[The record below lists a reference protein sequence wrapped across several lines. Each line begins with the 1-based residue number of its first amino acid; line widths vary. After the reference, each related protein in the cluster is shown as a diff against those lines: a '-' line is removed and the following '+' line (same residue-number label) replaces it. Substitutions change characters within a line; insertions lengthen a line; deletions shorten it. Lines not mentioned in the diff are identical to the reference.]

1 MAFGSFGDQ
10 SGRGAAPMAE
20 INVIPLVDI
29 MLVLLVIFIVT
40 APLLTNAVKIDL
52 PKVASQSNEAEPVSV
67 RVAIDADGHFYWD
80 GELINRSTL
89 STRLIAAGER
99 LPTPELHLR
108 ADRSTRYEILAEIM
122 AEAGK
127 AGLGRIG
134 FVSDPAEAKTQDPG
148 SISDPAAPHAS
159 TNNP

>member
-1 MAFGSFGDQ
+1 MAFGSF
-10 SGRGAAPMAE
+10 SGQGGGHGATPMSE

-52 PKVASQSNEAEPVSV
+52 PKVASQPNEAQLKSV
-67 RVAIDADGHFYWD
+67 QVAIDAEGRFYWD
-80 GELINRSTL
+80 GEPVDRSVL
-89 STRLIAAGER
+89 SARLRMAGER
-99 LPTPELHLR
+99 LPVPELQLR
-108 ADRSTRYEILAEIM
+108 ADRSTRYEVLAEIM

-134 FVSDPAEAKTQDPG
+134 FVSDPSQAQDLH
-148 SISDPAAPHAS
+148 PAP
-159 TNNP
+159 

>member
-1 MAFGSFGDQ
+1 MAFGSFGAQ
-10 SGRGAAPMAE
+10 SGRGVAPMAE

-52 PKVASQSNEAEPVSV
+52 PKVASQPNEAEPASV
-67 RVAIDADGHFYWD
+67 QVAIDGEGHFYWD
-80 GELINRSTL
+80 GEAIDRVTL
-89 STRLIAAGER
+89 SARLAAAGARE
-99 LPTPELHLR
+99 PAPELHLR
-108 ADRSTRYEILAEIM
+108 ADRNTRYEILAKLM

-134 FVSDPAEAKTQDPG
+134 FVSDPSQAEDRSPVPDSRG
-148 SISDPAAPHAS
+148 LSP
-159 TNNP
+159 

>member
-1 MAFGSFGDQ
+1 MAFGSFNGQ
-10 SGRGAAPMAE
+10 GGRGTTTPMTE

-40 APLLTNAVKIDL
+40 APLITNAVKIDL
-52 PKVASQSNEAEPVSV
+52 PKVASQPTEVEPENVQI
-67 RVAIDADGHFYWD
+67 AIDAEGRFYWD
-80 GELINRSTL
+80 GTSVDRAELSA
-89 STRLIAAGER
+89 RLLAAGER
-99 LPTPELHLR
+99 VPIPELHLH

-134 FVSDPAEAKTQDPG
+134 FVSDPSQTGDPHQASTQ
-148 SISDPAAPHAS
+148 PAANSAPQ
-159 TNNP
+159 

>member
-1 MAFGSFGDQ
+1 MAFGSFNSQ

-40 APLLTNAVKIDL
+40 APLITNAVKIDL
-52 PKVASQSNEAEPVSV
+52 PKVASQPNAAQPASV
-67 RVAIDADGHFYWD
+67 QVAIDGGGRFYW
-80 GELINRSTL
+80 N
-89 STRLIAAGER
+89 GER
-99 LPTPELHLR
+99 VERSALSSHLLTAGKQVPAPELHLH
-108 ADRSTRYEILAEIM
+108 ADRSTRYEVLARIM

-134 FVSDPAEAKTQDPG
+134 FVSDPSQAEADP
-148 SISDPAAPHAS
+148 PAASPEAA
-159 TNNP
+159 NPIQ